1 MIRKEDDRQL
11 TFILPFGGR
20 LKGENRWVKLS
31 SVIPWGDLEP
41 AYNAVM
47 NMKEGRPS
55 KPARLVIGAMI
66 IKHKLNLS
74 DEETVLQIQENPYL
88 QYFCG
93 YETYIDAV
101 PFVPSLFVEI
111 RKRMGADMF
120 ESFEQA
126 IVEQAISI
134 QKRKQEVV
142 KNNDDKGD
150 PPTSPPLDDATTEAP
165 SGSED
170 ESNEVTHHGRLL
182 MDATVADQMIRFPTD
197 VSLLNHAREITEA
210 LIDEL
215 HKRKEI
221 IGKKPRTYRQ
231 QARKAY
237 LGISKRKRAG
247 RKLIRKGIRQQLQY
261 LRRNFKYI
269 EQMLDTLMPDDGMAF
284 PLNHKIQRQYWIIQH
299 LYAQQQQMYK
309 SKTRRCDNRII
320 SISQPHVRPIVR
332 GKAGKPVEFG
342 SKISVSMM
350 GKLAFVDRLSWDAFN
365 ESADLIGQ
373 VKAYRKRFGFY
384 PESVHADGIYG
395 TRDNRKWLKD
405 QGIRFA
411 GKPLGRP
418 KKVTDENKAEISQ
431 IKRQQREDERTRIP
445 VEGKFGQGKN
455 GYRLNQIRARLASTS
470 EAWVRSIFLVMNL
483 IALLRFL
490 LPASQIAG
498 GYAMLQSMQ
507 ESLRHLMLAWC
518 CLNPICIPSAIA
530 RRTT

>member
-1 MIRKEDDRQL
+1 MIREEDDRQL
-11 TFILPFGGR
+11 TFILPFGGS
-20 LKGENRWVKLS
+20 LKPENRWVQLS
-31 SVIPWGDLEP
+31 AVVPWDNLEP
-41 AYNAVM
+41 AYNSVM
-47 NMKEGRPS
+47 NLKGRPS

-93 YETYIDAV
+93 YETYIDAL

-126 IVEQAISI
+126 IVDQAVSI
-134 QKRKQEVV
+134 QKSKQQADV
-142 KNNDDKGD
+142 KNNDEDT
-150 PPTSPPLDDATTEAP
+150 PTSPPSGDATTETSSA
-165 SGSED
+165 SAEVDSK
-170 ESNEVTHHGRLL
+170 EVTHHGRLL

-197 VSLLNHAREITEA
+197 VSLLNNAREIAETMVD
-210 LIDEL
+210 IL
-215 HKRKEI
+215 HEHQEI
-221 IGKKPRTYRQ
+221 TGKKPRTYRQ
-231 QARKAY
+231 QARKVY
-237 LGISKRKRAG
+237 LGISKRKRPG
-247 RKLIRKGIRQQLQY
+247 SKLIRKAIRQQLQY
-261 LRRNFKYI
+261 LRRDFKYI
-269 EQMLDTLMPDDGMAF
+269 EQMLDILIPETGMAF
-284 PLNHKIQRQYWIIQH
+284 PLNHKLQRQYWIIQH

-309 SKTRRCDNRII
+309 SNIRSCSDRII

-332 GKAGKPVEFG
+332 GKAGKSVEFG

-365 ESADLIGQ
+365 ESQDLIPQ
-373 VKAYRKRFGFY
+373 VEAYKERFGFY

-405 QGIRFA
+405 HGIRFA

-418 KKVTDENKAEISQ
+418 KKATADNKEEIRQ
-431 IKRQQREDERTRIP
+431 IKRQQREDERKRIP
-445 VEGKFGQGKN
+445 VEGKFGQEKN

-483 IALLRFL
+483 MALARFW
-490 LPASQIAG
+490 LPDRKMTAL
-498 GYAMLQSMQ
+498 YAVREYVKRYVSCFRAI
-507 ESLRHLMLAWC
+507 LRHLKPFPMPTAVGE
-518 CLNPICIPSAIA
+518 
-530 RRTT
+530 